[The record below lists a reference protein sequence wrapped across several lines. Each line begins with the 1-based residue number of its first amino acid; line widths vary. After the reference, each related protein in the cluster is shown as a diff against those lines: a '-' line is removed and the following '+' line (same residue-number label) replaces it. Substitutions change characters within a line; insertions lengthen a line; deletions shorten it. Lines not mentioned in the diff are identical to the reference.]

1 MADFGWAVVATDPE
15 RRTTLCGTMD
25 YLSPEMIARTGH
37 DTTADIWCLGV
48 LCYELLYGQTPF
60 FEESQQATTARI
72 SMADLQFPDEPHVRS
87 LASRSCAHASWSTL
101 HTSIACIFTSPP
113 PGIPRSGAVIGWSTH
128 VDFPRVKRWWGGAL
142 FSAASFTSTAAGV
155 HESAGPDQAA
165 AGESAQQAHLP
176 GRRLVTPVDARACKC
191 LCGQAAYPWA
201 CVTLQDQ

>member
-72 SMADLQFPDEPHVRS
+72 SMADLQFPDEPQVR
-87 LASRSCAHASWSTL
+87 LLTTL
-101 HTSIACIFTSPP
+101 LLCTCLM
-113 PGIPRSGAVIGWSTH
+113 
-128 VDFPRVKRWWGGAL
+128 VDVAPLRCLHIHICDSHIYFYR
-142 FSAASFTSTAAGV
+142 AASFVGILKLTFCACF
-155 HESAGPDQAA
+155 PDGCA
-165 AGESAQQAHLP
+165 
-176 GRRLVTPVDARACKC
+176 
-191 LCGQAAYPWA
+191 
-201 CVTLQDQ
+201 